1 MKKILIST
9 IATLLFTLASAG
21 VVSASTLW
29 MYQPQEP
36 EE

>member
-21 VVSASTLW
+21 VVSASTAW
-29 MYQPQEP
+29 WYQPEEP
-36 EE
+36 KE